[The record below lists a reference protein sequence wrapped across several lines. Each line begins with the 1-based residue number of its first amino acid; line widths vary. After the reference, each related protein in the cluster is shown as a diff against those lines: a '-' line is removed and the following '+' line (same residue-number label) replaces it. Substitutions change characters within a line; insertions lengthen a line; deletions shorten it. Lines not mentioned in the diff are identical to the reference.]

1 MSLNNS
7 KIKMILLGDFTEYN
21 LEVNNDV
28 FEVQQTNGI
37 SEAIETCFGSI
48 EQSCY
53 FNLIISD
60 FKNKEDSFELLKQ
73 FLEYNKRELIVSNN
87 SGYPI
92 FLFLEN
98 TNFNKKVLF
107 SYFLENITYLELEPA
122 LNISSHNILFCN
134 NTRESIEEK
143 ILMEITNYFF
153 QKDFINNNDIRY
165 DASINFLFM
174 GITGCGKSTF
184 INYLLGK
191 KRSFQGVSHNVKTI
205 RALKCS
211 HNLFP
216 ICFNDSE
223 GFEVNKTDQ
232 KEKIENTLKNNL
244 KEELGNKTHIALYL
258 VEGPLENKRGINY
271 SDVEMLV
278 KLNTYKIH
286 YYLIMTKEPKEDEAF
301 KKSSQRFF
309 KRLIRDLSTDKV
321 NKYFSEKPNI
331 QDLQDII
338 NKLENRT
345 FSMDLLKGSSKS
357 IKNLISQ
364 INNDLLLDKEIH
376 NNFIDKAKEIT
387 SESYE
392 LKINISGE
400 IKMGT
405 NLRQDIKK
413 ELITPFF
420 YYKNL
425 NFLDKK
431 AKAQEAI
438 KEARDVSQWRKLFF
452 CYNSKM
458 KSNRKEMFEKIKTI
472 YSCINLKSSLI
483 LDNYSEK
490 ERTKWFYDE
499 EHTQKLG
506 DKLIDIYE
514 KEYKKIKDIDKII
527 NSCKEYNNSINQFS
541 KYMDQI
547 INMKIN
553 DTPIPY
559 DVDLIE

>member
-1 MSLNNS
+1 MNE
-7 KIKMILLGDFTEYN
+7 KY
-21 LEVNNDV
+21 
-28 FEVQQTNGI
+28 FEVFQTNRI
-37 SEAIETCFGSI
+37 IEAIKTCFESI
-48 EQSCY
+48 EELCY

-73 FLEYNKRELIVSNN
+73 FLEYNKKENIVSNN

-98 TNFNKKVLF
+98 ENFDKKILF
-107 SYFLENITYLELEPA
+107 SYFLENITNLELKPV
-122 LNISSHNILFCN
+122 LNISSHNILFCK
-134 NTRESIEEK
+134 NTKECIQEK
-143 ILMEITNYFF
+143 IMMDIVNYFF
-153 QKDFINNNDIRY
+153 QKDFIRNNNIRY
-165 DASINFLFM
+165 NASINFLLM
-174 GITGCGKSTF
+174 GITGCGKSTL

-191 KRSFQGVSHNVKTI
+191 KRSFQGLSHNVKTT

-223 GFEVNKTDQ
+223 GFEVSKTDQ
-232 KEKIENTLKNNL
+232 KKVEDTLKNNL
-244 KEELGNKTHIALYL
+244 EEEFGKRTHIALYL
-258 VEGPLENKRGINY
+258 VEGPLENKRGIDY
-271 SDVEMLV
+271 PDVEMLV

-286 YYLIMTKEPKEDEAF
+286 YYLIMTKEPNEDETF
-301 KKSSQRFF
+301 KKSTQRFF
-309 KRLIRDLSTDKV
+309 KKLIRDLSTNKI

-331 QDLQDII
+331 QDLKEISD
-338 NKLENRT
+338 KLENRT

-357 IKNLISQ
+357 IKNLFSQ
-364 INNDLLLDKEIH
+364 INSDLLLDKEIH
-376 NNFIDKAKEIT
+376 NNFINKAKEIP
-387 SESYE
+387 SESFE

-400 IKMGT
+400 IENGT
-405 NLRQDIKK
+405 NLHRDIKK

-420 YYKNL
+420 YFKSL
-425 NFLDKK
+425 NFLNKK
-431 AKAQEAI
+431 AQAQKAI

-458 KSNRKEMFEKIKTI
+458 ESNRKEMFEKIKTI

-483 LDNYSEK
+483 LGNYSKK

-506 DKLIDIYE
+506 DKLIDIFE
-514 KEYKKIKDIDKII
+514 EEYKKIKDIDKII
-527 NSCKEYNNSINQFS
+527 NACKEYNDSIYHFSQYIEQF
-541 KYMDQI
+541 

-553 DTPIPY
+553 DTSIPY
-559 DVDLIE
+559 DVDFVE